1 MEYTILL
8 INGHYFEKATHIS
21 RTFMYGNV
29 KSCRITVVGSESEQF
44 EVGIALL
51 TLSFL
56 DKESTP
62 ETIEAP

>member
-1 MEYTILL
+1 M
-8 INGHYFEKATHIS
+8 
-21 RTFMYGNV
+21 